1 MNSTNTITPMK
12 RFFNLLKEEKDQVY
26 SIYFYAILNGLVALS
41 LPLGIQAILNFVL
54 GGRITTSWV
63 ILVII
68 VAAGIA
74 FGGFI
79 QISQLQI
86 TEKLQQRIFAKSGL
100 SLAYRLPKI
109 KSELFHG
116 TYAPEIV
123 NRFFDTVNLQKGVSK
138 ILVEYST
145 ALIQVIFGLILLSFY
160 HATFILFGIVLVL
173 ILLTIFYF
181 TSPKGMATAMKE
193 STYKYQTAYWLEEIG
208 RTLNTFKLIGGNSKL
223 PILRVDKLLKRYVE
237 FRTEHFSVLIFQ
249 YKVLI
254 GFKVLIVS
262 SLLVAGSLLLINDQ
276 ISIGQFVAAEVIIV
290 MVVNAVEKLII
301 SLETVYDTLV
311 ASEKLGQVMDMEL
324 EGHNESEKDITT
336 QTTGIKLAMENVIF
350 QPKDVNKPILNGVT
364 FTVEAGSKVVITG
377 KSGSGKSAMLALLSG
392 LYETYQGKVKVN
404 DLSLEMIN
412 LGKYRSV
419 VGDCLELQ
427 QIFHGTIAEN
437 ILVGRETDEQQLKFL
452 IELVGLNEYIYQLPD
467 DLETMLLPEGRGL
480 SRKLAQAIILARSF
494 VGDPQALILENA
506 LQHLDK
512 DVKVR
517 VMAYLFGGHW
527 TLAMVSQDEEVIKQ
541 ANKVIVLDDGQI
553 IYQGNQAGYQDF
565 LTLNSK

>member
-1 MNSTNTITPMK
+1 MNSATKISPMK
-12 RFFNLLKEEKDQVY
+12 RFFNLLKEEKGQVY
-26 SIYFYAILNGLVALS
+26 SIYFYAILNGLVTLS

-63 ILVII
+63 ILVLI

-74 FGGFI
+74 FGGFL

-145 ALIQVIFGLILLSFY
+145 ALIQVVFGLILLSFY

-173 ILLTIFYF
+173 ILVTIFYF

-193 STYKYQTAYWLEEIG
+193 STYKYETAYWLEEIG
-208 RTLNTFKLIGGNSKL
+208 RTLNSFKLVGGNSKL
-223 PILRVDKLLKRYVE
+223 PILRADKLLKRYVE
-237 FRTEHFSVLIFQ
+237 FRTHHFSVLIFQ

-254 GFKVLIVS
+254 GFKVLIVA
-262 SLLVAGSLLLINDQ
+262 SLLIAGSLLLINEQ
-276 ISIGQFVAAEVIIV
+276 ISIGQFVAAEVIIL
-290 MVVNAVEKLII
+290 MVVNAVEKLIL

-311 ASEKLGQVMDMEL
+311 ATEKLGLVMDMEM
-324 EGHNESEKDITT
+324 EGHNEAEKDITALSK
-336 QTTGIKLAMENVIF
+336 GIKLAMENVTF
-350 QPKDVNKPILNGVT
+350 QPRDVSKPILSGVS
-364 FTVEAGSKVVITG
+364 FSIDAGSKVVITG

-392 LYETYQGKVKVN
+392 LYESYDGEVKVN
-404 DLSLEMIN
+404 DLPLEMIN
-412 LGKYRSV
+412 LDKYRSV

-427 QIFHGTIAEN
+427 QIFHGTIGEN
-437 ILVGRETDEQQLKFL
+437 IMVGRDIDPIQLASL
-452 IELVGLNEYIYQLPD
+452 IELVGLKDFIYQLPED
-467 DLETMLLPEGRGL
+467 METILLPEGRGL
-480 SRKLAQAIILARSF
+480 SRKLAQAILLARAF
-494 VGDPQALILENA
+494 VGEPRALILENA
-506 LQHLDK
+506 LLHVDK
-512 DVKVR
+512 DIKSN
-517 VMAYLFGGHW
+517 VMAYLFGGNW
-527 TLAMVSQDEEVIKQ
+527 TLVMVSQDEGVLKMATQI
-541 ANKVIVLDDGQI
+541 IVMDDGKLV
-553 IYQGNQAGYQDF
+553 YNGNQSGYQKF
-565 LTLNSK
+565 LTLNS